1 MRKKERF
8 LSALKCITI
17 PREVHL
23 VFSKNSRKP
32 CIAQITNWGEPVP
45 KVFFAT
51 PPISMEERYGSLAGA
66 GSCLP
71 SLGILFL
78 AAITRKEGFPTALAD
93 ASALSLTG
101 KELLQ
106 RVESEQPDVLGLS
119 ATTFSIFHAA
129 KFAALVKERFPA
141 MTIIIGGPHVS
152 AAPHETMERFPV
164 FEVAVL
170 GEGEET
176 IIDLLETMDTHAPL
190 ANIPGTILRSD
201 GKLVTTQRRE
211 FLKNLD
217 SLPYPAWDLLEGFP
231 ERYRPAPF
239 KVRRFPAAS
248 LVTSRGCPNQC
259 IFCDRSVFGTS
270 CHAFS
275 AEYVTGMI
283 RHLVEHFGIREFS
296 FEDDTFITFKKRLV
310 AICQGIIDLGID
322 ISWTCLGRVNGVDKE
337 TLELMRRAGCWQ
349 ISFGIESGCQEI
361 LTTIHKNITLE
372 QIQNAVALCRNAGI
386 LSKGFFIVGHPGE
399 TRETLSRTMD
409 FALKLPLD
417 DISVTMLT
425 PFPGT
430 EIYERAAE
438 FGKFDSD
445 WSKMNLLNVVFIPHG
460 LTREDLEE
468 YQHKILRKFYLRPRI
483 ILGYLRRL
491 IANPSMSKGI
501 LLGAKAFF
509 RSVNKK

>member
-1 MRKKERF
+1 M
-8 LSALKCITI
+8 S
-17 PREVHL
+17 
-23 VFSKNSRKP
+23 
-32 CIAQITNWGEPVP
+32 

-51 PPISMEERYGSLAGA
+51 PPISMGERYGSLAGA

-78 AAITRKEGFPTALAD
+78 AGITRQKGFPTVLID

-101 KELLQ
+101 EELLQ
-106 RVESEQPDVLGLS
+106 RVEAEHPDVLGLS
-119 ATTFSIFHAA
+119 AATFSIFHAA
-129 KFAALVKERFPA
+129 KFAVLVKERLPG
-141 MTIIIGGPHVS
+141 MTVIIGGPHVS
-152 AAPHETMERFPV
+152 AAPEETMERFPV
-164 FEVAVL
+164 FDMAVI

-176 IIDLLETMDTHAPL
+176 IIDLLKAMDANASL
-190 ANIPGTILRSD
+190 ADIPGIVLRHG
-201 GKLVTTQRRE
+201 GKLVTTGRRP
-211 FLKNLD
+211 LLANLD
-217 SLPYPAWDLLEGFP
+217 QLPNPAWDLLEGFP
-231 ERYRPAPF
+231 ERYLPAPF

-248 LVTSRGCPNQC
+248 LVTSRGCPNSC

-275 AEYVTGMI
+275 AEYVVGMI
-283 RHLVEHFGIREFS
+283 RHLVESFGIREIS

-310 AICQGIIDLGID
+310 AICQGIIDLGMD

-372 QIQNAVALCRNAGI
+372 QIEEAVALCRDTGI

-399 TRETLSRTMD
+399 TQETLARTLD

-430 EIYERAAE
+430 EIYKRASE
-438 FGKFDSD
+438 FGEFNND
-445 WSKMNLLNVVFIPHG
+445 WSKMNLLNTVFIPRG
-460 LTREDLEE
+460 LTREVLEQ
-468 YQHKILRKFYLRPRI
+468 YQREMLRQFYLRPRI

-491 IANPSMSKGI
+491 MANPAMTKG
-501 LLGAKAFF
+501 LWLGAKAFF
-509 RSVNKK
+509 RSINK